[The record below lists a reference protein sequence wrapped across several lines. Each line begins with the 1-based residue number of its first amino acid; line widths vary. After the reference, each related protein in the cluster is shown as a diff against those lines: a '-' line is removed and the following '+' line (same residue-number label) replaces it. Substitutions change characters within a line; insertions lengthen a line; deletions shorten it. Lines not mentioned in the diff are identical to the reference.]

1 MKCKYLFLL
10 PALALVSCG
19 LDMEVDLTQ
28 VNDDMSMANAENVLG
43 VKIDP
48 NHTWTAIKEYSIT
61 VTADAPLED
70 VAQVKILTES
80 PFGNDEAEVLNTV
93 DCHKGDVVTMRYE
106 TPIDLTQLV
115 AACVSSKGICYIKVF
130 NVGDSSVK
138 FGGSSSANTR
148 ASSDDYPTSIKLGS
162 GIPSFNAQRAQASLA
177 SDYHNVKI
185 MDNGN
190 DGLSGRAR
198 YYDVWNDGS
207 WSNDVLWSHSSVEGG
222 GWGIEDGTIFK
233 PVSDVGD
240 LTTLSTI
247 CNNYIKKTGG
257 TNQTNGKAN
266 NWQGVAQ
273 GNAYFSVNNNY
284 LVSTGGPTTIIP
296 VQINSTEGIYN
307 TVYYYYFN
315 PSAIAGMS
323 SDEQA
328 RYIKSLPKFKAINGF
343 NGGTKFYYDK
353 EYLLPFYGDGD
364 PSEVAVSVA
373 IPKGYMI
380 GFLNRKNFANS
391 MESCKSGCTYGDGR
405 LNYEV
410 NHLFGHYYT
419 AIDKGNKQTIAIS
432 PNGKDTQ
439 VKEGGTTNGM
449 DWTSPRIGM
458 FSANNRTY
466 MCFEDGADCNFCDMI
481 IEIKQGTEII
491 EETMAPD
498 FIGAAYLMC
507 FEDRPEAAD
516 YDMNDVVILAERLNE
531 STISIGVLACGAEDN
546 VILHGVDG
554 AYINDREIHAILGIP
569 EKTFINTVSG
579 KPTQGVQLYNVTTS
593 KSIEEY
599 LRGISIENVTTGKS
613 FKMPEHGKSPYI
625 IIVPHNFKYPKEG
638 ISIKNAYPGFLEW
651 ASDMNARRDWF
662 RAGEAEMLFK
672 DLFY

>member
-1 MKCKYLFLL
+1 
-10 PALALVSCG
+10 
-19 LDMEVDLTQ
+19 MEVDLTQ
-28 VNDDMSMANAENVLG
+28 VNDDMTMANAETVLG

-207 WSNDVLWSHSSVEGG
+207 WANDVLWSHSSVEGG

-247 CNNYIKKTGG
+247 CNNYIKKTDE
-257 TNQTNGKAN
+257 NNKKVN
-266 NWQGVAQ
+266 NWKGVAQ

-284 LVSTGGPTTIIP
+284 LESTGGPTTIIP
-296 VQINSTEGIYN
+296 VQMNSTEGIHN

-315 PSAIAGMS
+315 PGKLQKRLHIW
-323 SDEQA
+323 
-328 RYIKSLPKFKAINGF
+328 R
-343 NGGTKFYYDK
+343 
-353 EYLLPFYGDGD
+353 
-364 PSEVAVSVA
+364 
-373 IPKGYMI
+373 
-380 GFLNRKNFANS
+380 RK
-391 MESCKSGCTYGDGR
+391 
-405 LNYEV
+405 
-410 NHLFGHYYT
+410 
-419 AIDKGNKQTIAIS
+419 
-432 PNGKDTQ
+432 
-439 VKEGGTTNGM
+439 
-449 DWTSPRIGM
+449 
-458 FSANNRTY
+458 
-466 MCFEDGADCNFCDMI
+466 
-481 IEIKQGTEII
+481 IE
-491 EETMAPD
+491 
-498 FIGAAYLMC
+498 
-507 FEDRPEAAD
+507 
-516 YDMNDVVILAERLNE
+516 
-531 STISIGVLACGAEDN
+531 
-546 VILHGVDG
+546 
-554 AYINDREIHAILGIP
+554 
-569 EKTFINTVSG
+569 
-579 KPTQGVQLYNVTTS
+579 
-593 KSIEEY
+593 
-599 LRGISIENVTTGKS
+599 LRGQPSLRTLLHSHRQRQQANHCYFSKRQGYTGEGRRYNKRHGLDKS
-613 FKMPEHGKSPYI
+613 AHRY
-625 IIVPHNFKYPKEG
+625 VQCQQPHIYVF
-638 ISIKNAYPGFLEW
+638 
-651 ASDMNARRDWF
+651 
-662 RAGEAEMLFK
+662 
-672 DLFY
+672 